1 MRNQN
6 VFKLTRTAILS
17 AIAAILFFIEIPVG
31 VPFYKLDFS
40 TLPAILA
47 GFAMGPVYGLAT
59 VLIKDLI
66 HLLVSSSGGIGELA
80 DFIMSG
86 ALVVI
91 SALLYSRH
99 KSLKSALIGLGIG
112 TVVMAIL
119 GAIVNYYVML
129 PFYTAFMPMEK
140 IIEAGAAVIPAIQ
153 SKFSFVALI
162 TAPFNL
168 LKGVALSVVTF
179 LLYKHVSPFLHE
191 KRA

>member
-47 GFAMGPVYGLAT
+47 GVAMGPVYGLAT

-86 ALVVI
+86 ALVLI